1 MLNHNILFSLLIDS
15 KINILL
21 FIVGDIVKC
30 QIVRVTFNMADI
42 LFEQVN
48 SLKVGGEIWCKGAVT
63 HEICICV
70 YTSWSG
76 ERYLA
81 IENISRKF

>member
-21 FIVGDIVKC
+21 FFVGDIVKC
-30 QIVRVTFNMADI
+30 QIVRVTFNKADI

-48 SLKVGGEIWCKGAVT
+48 SLKVGGEILCKGAVT
-63 HEICICV
+63 HDIYIYICK

-76 ERYLA
+76 HKIFFR
-81 IENISRKF
+81 IFK